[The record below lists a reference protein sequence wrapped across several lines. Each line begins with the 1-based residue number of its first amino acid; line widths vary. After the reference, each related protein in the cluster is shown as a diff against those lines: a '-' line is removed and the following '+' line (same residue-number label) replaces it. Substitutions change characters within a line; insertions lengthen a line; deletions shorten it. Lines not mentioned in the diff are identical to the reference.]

1 MLFITVW
8 TQHGVSFVSVEH
20 DLDDRQ
26 TRQSREKMRK
36 FPRRPDFVQML
47 DAALSQ
53 KPRRVAF
60 WRVRRDAGV
69 DFLAEKNTGALSPL
83 SDDAAGAWAPS
94 LSATVPPN
102 GPRFGAFF
110 ASRALDPATGL

>member
-8 TQHGVSFVSVEH
+8 TQHGVSFASVEH

-36 FPRRPDFVQML
+36 FPHRPIL

-53 KPRRVAF
+53 KPRRAAF

-69 DFLAEKNTGALSPL
+69 DFLAEKNIGSPSPL

>member
-1 MLFITVW
+1 M
-8 TQHGVSFVSVEH
+8 QVSLASSTILTIAKPVKVAKKYANF
-20 DLDDRQ
+20 
-26 TRQSREKMRK
+26 
-36 FPRRPDFVQML
+36 FAVQIRG
-47 DAALSQ
+47 AALSQ
-53 KPRRVAF
+53 KPRRTAF

-69 DFLAEKNTGALSPL
+69 DFLAEKNTGAPSPP

>member
-1 MLFITVW
+1 MTIAKPVK
-8 TQHGVSFVSVEH
+8 VEKKCANS
-20 DLDDRQ
+20 LA
-26 TRQSREKMRK
+26 
-36 FPRRPDFVQML
+36 VQML

-53 KPRRVAF
+53 KPRRAAF

-69 DFLAEKNTGALSPL
+69 DFLAEKNIGSPSPL

>member
-36 FPRRPDFVQML
+36 FPHRPIL

-53 KPRRVAF
+53 KPRRAAF

-69 DFLAEKNTGALSPL
+69 DSLAEKNTGALSPL